1 MLHINNNKVCP
12 TCGAYRASRKV
23 DDKAICATG
32 HVVDLNKYITLKEFR
47 VREEKYNDIYYS

>member
-23 DDKAICATG
+23 DDKAICASG

-47 VREEKYNDIYYS
+47 VREEK